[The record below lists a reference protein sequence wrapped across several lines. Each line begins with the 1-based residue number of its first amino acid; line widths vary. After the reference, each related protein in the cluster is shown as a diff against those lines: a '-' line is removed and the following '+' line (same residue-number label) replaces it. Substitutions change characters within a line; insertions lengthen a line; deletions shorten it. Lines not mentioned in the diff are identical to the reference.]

1 MEDWLSNSFP
11 LCPVLVEE
19 DCLIEDCDTLTLQVC
34 RGHTVYVFVYV
45 CVHFYRIWMHLKC
58 CL

>member
-19 DCLIEDCDTLTLQVC
+19 DCLIEDCDTLTLQV
-34 RGHTVYVFVYV
+34 YVEDIQCMY
-45 CVHFYRIWMHLKC
+45 L
-58 CL
+58 